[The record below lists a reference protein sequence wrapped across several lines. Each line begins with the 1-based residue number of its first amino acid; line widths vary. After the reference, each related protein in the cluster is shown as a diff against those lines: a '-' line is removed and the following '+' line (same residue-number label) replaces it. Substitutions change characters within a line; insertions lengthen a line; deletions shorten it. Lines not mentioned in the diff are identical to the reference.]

1 MKFLKSRNSLTSTF
15 ILLDSC
21 KFLHDRSDYKFG
33 WQLELE
39 EKAKANRKD
48 YEIDSDDDDKKYEIN
63 SDEED
68 LPFKCLICR
77 KSFENPIITKCQHYF
92 CEKCALERYRKS
104 TRCFVCN
111 AQTSGVFN
119 PAKKLIEKLA
129 LQDERENS
137 DIDEDEGGTRVENA
151 GGNEN
156 DSEDDDSD

>member
-1 MKFLKSRNSLTSTF
+1 MN
-15 ILLDSC
+15 
-21 KFLHDRSDYKFG
+21 G

-39 EKAKANRKD
+39 EKAKANRNN

-68 LPFKCLICR
+68 IPSKCLICR
-77 KSFENPIITKCQHYF
+77 KSFDNPVMTKCSHYF

-119 PAKKLIEKLA
+119 PAKKLIERLA
-129 LQDERENS
+129 LQDERDNS
-137 DIDEDEGGTRVENA
+137 DIDSDDENQQQKVEE
-151 GGNEN
+151 NEN
-156 DSEDDDSD
+156 DGSEDDESD